1 MSRKDLQRLM
11 GEGDAA
17 RRDAAGAAGAQR
29 TGPRSRQGRDSTP
42 PLTGVESPPA
52 HAGAKVDW
60 CTVTWLPEPDEY
72 VQGGVMDLLKDVLG
86 QVTAVEVPGMFG
98 YERGLKFFVVLDD
111 GQQHHLARLD
121 WGGNHHQARA
131 RLDLSG
137 SACSKVNDWRKLSDW
152 IGSQWDYKLTRV
164 DLAVDCLNGEYTV
177 EHARDWYMAG
187 DFNAGGR
194 MPRHSTPG
202 DWLAPH
208 HGRTLEVG
216 RRTNGK
222 MLRAYEKG
230 RQLGDPESLWTRF
243 EVELRNI
250 DRDLPLDVLTECD
263 TYFAGAYKALQR
275 VLPVAAT
282 RISTHQKE
290 GELSLGRL
298 VYFARQGYGKVTH
311 VLRGHLDADELLDF
325 ISRPGVPKR
334 LEKASLAG
342 FSVAAS
348 PSAFLREETSHES
361 PSRGF

>member
-1 MSRKDLQRLM
+1 MTRKTFIDLVE
-11 GEGDAA
+11 EGRRA
-17 RRDAAGAAGAQR
+17 RRSAAAAESA
-29 TGPRSRQGRDSTP
+29 PRARAPSRSGGVSTP

-52 HAGAKVDW
+52 SGGAKVDW

-72 VQGGVMDLLKDVLG
+72 VPGSVLDLLKAVIG
-86 QVTAVEVPGMFG
+86 NVTGVDVPGMFG
-98 YERGLKFFVVLDD
+98 YERGLKFFIQLDD
-111 GQQHHLARLD
+111 GQQHHVARLD
-121 WGGNHHQARA
+121 WGGNHHQCRA

-137 SACSKVNDWRKLSDW
+137 SACAKVSDW
-152 IGSQWDYKLTRV
+152 QAVAGWVGRQWEYKLTRV
-164 DLAVDCLNGEYTV
+164 DLAVDCLAGEFTV
-177 EHARDWYMAG
+177 DDARDWYLSG

-202 DWLAPH
+202 DWLDPY

-216 RRTNGK
+216 RRGNGK

-230 RQLGDPESLWTRF
+230 RQLGDPQSPWTRF

-250 DRDLPLDVLTECD
+250 DRDLPLDVLTDCD

-290 GELSLGRL
+290 GELTLARL
-298 VYFARQGYGKVTH
+298 VYFAGQGYGKVVH
-311 VLRGHLDADELLDF
+311 VMRGYLSADEVLDF
-325 ISRPGVPKR
+325 IDRPGVPKR

-342 FSVAAS
+342 FTVAAS
-348 PSAFLREETSHES
+348 PSAFLREEPSHES
-361 PSRGF
+361 SSGGF